1 MLLSFFQSSTALADS
16 TMMTKSSL
24 EPLKWTLV
32 CGSFPR
38 ILVVF
43 GGLVS
48 VMWLFWEEIELQW
61 SFRVMIAVEVGQCD
75 GRRGQMKS
83 TRPLLK
89 LELA

>member
-38 ILVVF
+38 ILMMF

-48 VMWLFWEEIELQW
+48 VMWLFGEQIELQW
-61 SFRVMIAVEVGQCD
+61 GFKVMIVIEVGQRD
-75 GRRGQMKS
+75 GRRGQMES
-83 TRPLLK
+83 TRPLF
-89 LELA
+89 EA